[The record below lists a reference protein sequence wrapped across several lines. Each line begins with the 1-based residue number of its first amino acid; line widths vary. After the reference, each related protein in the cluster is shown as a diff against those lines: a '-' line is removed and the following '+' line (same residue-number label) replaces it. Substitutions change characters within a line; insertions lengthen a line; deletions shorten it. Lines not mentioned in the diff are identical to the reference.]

1 MPQNYKCSR
10 IPQTA
15 CLIAIILLLF
25 LPYSIGIYCQDTE
38 EPPKRESSKR
48 SKPELD
54 PGTNREPSGPQ
65 GYKIGVNVDLVLMY
79 TTVFDKIGRF
89 VSGIKQEDFTVYE
102 DGVQQTI
109 LSFSQEDVP
118 VSMGILLDLSGS
130 MRGKIEQVNKAA
142 QAFIRA
148 SNPQDQVFLIG
159 FNEDVELLQDF
170 TSDIDEITDAL
181 ENTVVMGSTA
191 IYDAV
196 YLGVQK
202 AHTGSK
208 PKKAIVLITDGV
220 DRESYYTLDAMVSK
234 VQESD
239 VQVFAVGFLDPIKKK
254 GLFSGWSKT
263 VPEKARDALVRIAE
277 ETGGK
282 AFFPDNVSDIHDI
295 VSEIASEL
303 RNQYSIGYFSSNGAR
318 DGSFRRVKIEI
329 AGANAAGNRLRYR
342 RGYFAPKADVTRK
355 AARSSD
361 EGPQP
366 SDSLKQ
372 SSQDRIAR

>member
-1 MPQNYKCSR
+1 MPRSFSR
-10 IPQTA
+10 SRLHRAGWICILA
-15 CLIAIILLLF
+15 ILLF
-25 LPYSIGIYCQDTE
+25 YPYSINTYCQEDE
-38 EPPKRESSKR
+38 ESPKRESKR
-48 SKPELD
+48 SKPELE
-54 PGTNREPSGPQ
+54 PGTAREASEPQ

-79 TTVFDKIGRF
+79 TTVFDKAGHF
-89 VSGIKQEDFTVYE
+89 VSGLKQENFKIYE
-102 DGVQQTI
+102 DSVQQTI

-130 MRGKIEQVNKAA
+130 MRGKIEHVNKAA
-142 QAFIRA
+142 LAFIQA

-159 FNEDVELLQDF
+159 FNEEVELLQDF

-220 DRESYYTLDAMVSK
+220 DRESYYSLDQLVSK

-239 VQVFAVGFLDPIKKK
+239 VQVFVVGFLDPIKKK
-254 GLFSGWSKT
+254 GLFPAWSKSA
-263 VPEKARDALVRIAE
+263 PEKARDALTRIAE

-282 AFFPDNVSDIHDI
+282 AFFPNDVSEIHSI
-295 VSEIASEL
+295 VSEIANEL

-318 DGSFRRVKIEI
+318 DGSFRRVRIET
-329 AGANAAGNRLRYR
+329 AGTNAANNRLRYR
-342 RGYFAPKADVTRK
+342 RGYFAPKAEVTQKSELSRN
-355 AARSSD
+355 ADGNVPDTPMERGSN
-361 EGPQP
+361 
-366 SDSLKQ
+366 
-372 SSQDRIAR
+372 RFVR